1 MHSLT
6 IRSKQ
11 AANVVQQRQPRRW
24 RGRVMGCRRRR
35 WWSCSAGVGNRKS
48 VYQSRRIWNRR
59 EKCIVNKYTP
69 RLARAT
75 TVTAWWRAGLLHYV
89 YLSCELDIDNCKRNL
104 SILYYLPIWI
114 MFASPPPWFLSL
126 ALRRIRFQ
134 MGFLR
139 SWFPRDQSSHTH
151 NLWAPH
157 HPFTGSGGT
166 STSTAAQLTNE
177 PVQLEK
183 CLH

>member
-69 RLARAT
+69 D
-75 TVTAWWRAGLLHYV
+75 WP
-89 YLSCELDIDNCKRNL
+89 E
-104 SILYYLPIWI
+104 
-114 MFASPPPWFLSL
+114 
-126 ALRRIRFQ
+126 LRRSQHGEGPASFTMCTWAVNWISIIAREIYRYYIICRFELCLHRRLL
-134 MGFLR
+134 GFCLLR
-139 SWFPRDQSSHTH
+139 SGGFDFKWDSWGRGFP
-151 NLWAPH
+151 
-157 HPFTGSGGT
+157 GT
-166 STSTAAQLTNE
+166 SPATHTIYG
-177 PVQLEK
+177 
-183 CLH
+183 LHTIHSRAVEVRVLLLLPS